1 MERDIAGGCGK
12 VAVIVSAAIALTGL
26 AALIAGGL
34 RQGLRLLLQQLVQGF
49 LHAAADQFLDLALD
63 YFLV

>member
-1 MERDIAGGCGK
+1 MERDVTGGGSK
-12 VAVIVSAAIALTGL
+12 VAVIVAAAVALTGL

-34 RQGLRLLLQQLVQGF
+34 CQGLRLLLQQLVQGF
-49 LHAAADQFLDLALD
+49 LHAAANQFLDLALD